1 MEEGGREKPGD
12 RQSYGACGRQS
23 RFASSSVRRQK
34 EPEGGKERS
43 YPVYGFRLY
52 PENNGDSTKALR
64 VQRER
69 LKVLLW
75 WRGLGSTV
83 SI

>member
-1 MEEGGREKPGD
+1 MGHVEDRAGLLVHLSGD
-12 RQSYGACGRQS
+12 RKSKMVARS
-23 RFASSSVRRQK
+23 
-34 EPEGGKERS
+34 RS

-64 VQRER
+64 MERER

-75 WRGLGSTV
+75 
-83 SI
+83 